1 MAHENIWFPDPFQN
15 CKILSLNEPTPSNWE
30 VSQKING
37 HVEQWKD
44 ATCRLSSLASAK
56 FVCRDTSESPN
67 GPTAIL
73 RIVKQI
79 PSTKAQ
85 EATQFTLPE
94 LMAYQSPKERNSPNT
109 PKLLAWQQG
118 TQDASGTIPG
128 GFITWIIFV
137 DIEGIALGDANGA
150 GIYWE
155 QPPETRA
162 KIREVFMKEYT

>member
-85 EATQFTLPE
+85 VAEQYTPTE
-94 LMAYQSPKERNSPNT
+94 LKASQAI
-109 PKLLAWQQG
+109 LLRKPLNLLYP
-118 TQDASGTIPG
+118 S
-128 GFITWIIFV
+128 
-137 DIEGIALGDANGA
+137 
-150 GIYWE
+150 
-155 QPPETRA
+155 
-162 KIREVFMKEYT
+162 